1 MRVIAFIVFLL
12 AAAALAMGLY
22 GGSDLGETTAT
33 VRWSALEKQHKSNNW
48 FSHIRAEL
56 PDGQLVQFTAAHTPP
71 PKPGDRI
78 VLRVRKTNLGWRS
91 YTWQVGKTP
100 TP

>member
-12 AAAALAMGLY
+12 AAAALAIGAD
-22 GGSDLGETTAT
+22 GGSDLGETSAT
-33 VRWSALEKQHKSNNW
+33 VRWSAIEMHHKSGEW
-48 FSHIRAEL
+48 FSNLRAAL
-56 PDGQLVQFTAAHTPP
+56 TDGKLVQFPAAHTPP
-71 PKPGDRI
+71 PKPGDTI
-78 VLRVRKTNLGWRS
+78 VLRVRKTNLGWHS

>member
-22 GGSDLGETTAT
+22 GGSDLGETPAT
-33 VRWSALEKQHKSNNW
+33 VRWSALEMHHKSGEW
-48 FSHIRAEL
+48 FSNIRAEL
-56 PDGQLVQFTAAHTPP
+56 PDGKLVQFTAAHTPP
-71 PKPGDRI
+71 PKPGETI

-91 YTWQVGKTP
+91 YTWQVGRSAAR
-100 TP
+100 